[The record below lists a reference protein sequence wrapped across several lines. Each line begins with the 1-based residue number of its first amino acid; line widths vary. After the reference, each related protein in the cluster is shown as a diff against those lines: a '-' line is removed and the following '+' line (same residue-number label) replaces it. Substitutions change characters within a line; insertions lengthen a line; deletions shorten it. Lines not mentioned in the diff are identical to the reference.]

1 MKLWTSLQIS
11 CKEVDAVKSARLKS
25 KKMAIKIKNKNGK
38 TGKIIIFKRTLHI
51 ARKKLIIKT
60 SSFFYE

>member
-1 MKLWTSLQIS
+1 MKLWTSLRIP
-11 CKEVDAVKSARLKS
+11 CKEVDVVRLVRLKG

-51 ARKKLIIKT
+51 AGKKLIIKT
-60 SSFFYE
+60 PSFFYE